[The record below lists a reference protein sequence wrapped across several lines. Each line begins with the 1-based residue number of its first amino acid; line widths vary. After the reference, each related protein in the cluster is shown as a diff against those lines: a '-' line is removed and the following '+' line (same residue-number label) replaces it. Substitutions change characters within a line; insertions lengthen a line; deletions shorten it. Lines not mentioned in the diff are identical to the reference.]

1 MKKLMLIAFVIGMS
15 ACAPQQHQS
24 TAWTMSW
31 ACYTNYCCTHVGNGN
46 ACSGNGSFSS
56 ESDCVVWE
64 TAFLNSAAA
73 NHAGSVSSCTGN

>member
-1 MKKLMLIAFVIGMS
+1 MKFLSLVVLALTLS

-31 ACYTNYCCTHVGNGN
+31 QCYNSYCCSHVGNGN

-73 NHAGSVSSCTGN
+73 NHGGGVSSCTGN